1 MGNALAD
8 HALVLLAIGTIQRW
22 VDAIKK
28 NFNYQINYFYAD

>member
-22 VDAIKK
+22 VIAIKRK
-28 NFNYQINYFYAD
+28 ISITK